1 MISPPTHRRAR
12 AGKGCRRPPSPAGHP
27 ARHRKR
33 TVPSLRSV
41 AVSNR
46 MNPYRPWGGQHRLSL
61 LSHRGRGTGAGGRP
75 ASRSRRKM
83 TPNGPAIRPAGTIP
97 SIHPD
102 HSPGNSWPSAGIPE
116 FPRGRPGS
124 WPYCA
129 VPPAGRARNLP
140 ARSTG
145 DTVSRNNYRQSQ
157 LQPGRPGQ
165 GAQPPITAVF
175 RLPQVPRHLRR
186 KGLATNFTGF
196 GAVRALKPDKTR
208 IWRIL
213 KYRLRGRSTVMH
225 RERHSGQP
233 WRWIE
238 CSAGIGPHGAVAVI
252 KVARRVLRSLSPSR
266 WHWD

>member
-1 MISPPTHRRAR
+1 MGWPAPSQLTQPPRPGHGGRWPARVTISPQDDAERPGYSPRRHHSVHSPGPFT
-12 AGKGCRRPPSPAGHP
+12 GKFMALRRHS
-27 ARHRKR
+27 RI
-33 TVPSLRSV
+33 S
-41 AVSNR
+41 
-46 MNPYRPWGGQHRLSL
+46 
-61 LSHRGRGTGAGGRP
+61 
-75 ASRSRRKM
+75 SRSAWFLALLR
-83 TPNGPAIRPAGTIP
+83 RPAG
-97 SIHPD
+97 
-102 HSPGNSWPSAGIPE
+102 
-116 FPRGRPGS
+116 R
-124 WPYCA
+124 
-129 VPPAGRARNLP
+129 RARNLP
-140 ARSTG
+140 ATSAG
-145 DTVSRNNYRQSQ
+145 DTVSRNNYRPSQ

-208 IWRIL
+208 IWGIL